1 MTTSQ
6 ESSRKFSLEMK
17 SEVHYKKA
25 AKSYRKSKQ
34 YINMINLYPTL
45 QNTLI
50 ECKDEN
56 LIEWI
61 FYIFSQIDKE
71 NIIF

>member
-56 LIEWI
+56 LIELI